1 MARFFGMTVRESVAV
16 GVLMN
21 TRGLVELIILNI
33 GLDAG
38 VLTEV
43 SNPGVEG
50 GGGDKKTGV
59 ASAFSVPGS
68 GEFEFPELIPHPL
81 SPPSPPPPFPS
92 PTFFSVRTLTFPCP
106 HHGARLGGWL
116 GRLAGSRR

>member
-1 MARFFGMTVRESVAV
+1 MARFFGMTVRESLAV

-43 SNPGVEG
+43 RGEGGVGRRVGLG
-50 GGGDKKTGV
+50 GGG
-59 ASAFSVPGS
+59 
-68 GEFEFPELIPHPL
+68 
-81 SPPSPPPPFPS
+81 
-92 PTFFSVRTLTFPCP
+92 
-106 HHGARLGGWL
+106 
-116 GRLAGSRR
+116 

>member
-1 MARFFGMTVRESVAV
+1 MARVFGMNVRESLAV

-43 SNPGVEG
+43 RKVILMPKLVLVLML
-50 GGGDKKTGV
+50 T
-59 ASAFSVPGS
+59 
-68 GEFEFPELIPHPL
+68 LM
-81 SPPSPPPPFPS
+81 
-92 PTFFSVRTLTFPCP
+92 FFLFVLRS
-106 HHGARLGGWL
+106 W
-116 GRLAGSRR
+116 SWS

>member
-1 MARFFGMTVRESVAV
+1 MFFPFLCPRRLAPLRPAPRPGKIGGGSAVARVFGMNVRESLAV

-43 SNPGVEG
+43 RKVTLMPKLVLVLML
-50 GGGDKKTGV
+50 T
-59 ASAFSVPGS
+59 
-68 GEFEFPELIPHPL
+68 LM
-81 SPPSPPPPFPS
+81 
-92 PTFFSVRTLTFPCP
+92 FFMFVLRS
-106 HHGARLGGWL
+106 W
-116 GRLAGSRR
+116 SWS